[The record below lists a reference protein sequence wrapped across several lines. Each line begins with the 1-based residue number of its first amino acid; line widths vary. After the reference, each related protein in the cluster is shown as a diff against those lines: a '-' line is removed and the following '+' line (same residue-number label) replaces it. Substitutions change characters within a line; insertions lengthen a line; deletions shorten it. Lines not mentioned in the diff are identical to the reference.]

1 MEAASPD
8 FVTGFFNGLGNA
20 IGEALIGLGVLAMS
34 SMAAAPGV
42 ASVIQLHWAQRWT
55 RLRTSMILSVIF
67 GSVLTIV
74 SVYALIIAFALP
86 DGSLYNINEIYEV
99 FPYGAALLLL
109 WSLWVQLDNRATFDR
124 YRAAGI
130 AGGIG
135 TMGIVLL
142 VG

>member
-20 IGEALIGLGVLAMS
+20 IAEAFKGLAVLVMS

-42 ASVIQLHWAQRWT
+42 ASVIQLHWAERWQ
-55 RLRTSMILSVIF
+55 RLRTSLLLSVIV
-67 GSVLTIV
+67 GAVLTMV
-74 SVYALIIAFALP
+74 SVYALIIAFAMP

-99 FPYGAALLLL
+99 FPFGAALLLL
-109 WSLWVQLDNRATFDR
+109 WSLWVQLDNRVTFDR
-124 YRAAGI
+124 CRAAGI
-130 AGGIG
+130 VGGIG
-135 TMGIVLL
+135 TMVIVLL

>member
-8 FVTGFFNGLGNA
+8 VVTGFFNGLGNA
-20 IGEALIGLGVLAMS
+20 IGEALKGLAVLVMS
-34 SMAAAPGV
+34 AMAAAPAV
-42 ASVIQLHWAQRWT
+42 ASVIQLHWAQRWQ
-55 RLRTSMILSVIF
+55 RLRSSLLLSVIV
-67 GSVLTIV
+67 GAVLTIV
-74 SVYALIIAFALP
+74 SVYALVIAFALP
-86 DGSLYNINEIYEV
+86 DGDLYDINEIYEV
-99 FPYGAALLLL
+99 FPFGAALLLL

-135 TMGIVLL
+135 TMVIVLL

>member
-1 MEAASPD
+1 M
-8 FVTGFFNGLGNA
+8 
-20 IGEALIGLGVLAMS
+20 GLGVLVMS
-34 SMAAAPGV
+34 SMAVAPGV
-42 ASVIQLHWAQRWT
+42 ASVIQLHWAQRRT

-130 AGGIG
+130 ASGIG
-135 TMGIVLL
+135 TMVIVLL